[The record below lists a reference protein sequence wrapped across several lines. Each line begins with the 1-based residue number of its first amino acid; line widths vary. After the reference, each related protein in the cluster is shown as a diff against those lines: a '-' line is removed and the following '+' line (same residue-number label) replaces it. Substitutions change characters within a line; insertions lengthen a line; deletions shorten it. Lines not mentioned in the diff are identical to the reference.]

1 MVYSTRAPGIE
12 SYKQYLTHVQPSPLQ
27 AHVSTLINITPQQQI
42 KLQLHECCAHEGFTN
57 LNHWIRQGYFKHID
71 KSIANIP
78 DLICTICPFS
88 KAHRRSH
95 LSHTGHIGSNHRE
108 PGHGVS
114 ADGMEAGTPG
124 RLFTT

>member
-95 LSHTGHIGSNHRE
+95 LSHTGHIGSNHHE